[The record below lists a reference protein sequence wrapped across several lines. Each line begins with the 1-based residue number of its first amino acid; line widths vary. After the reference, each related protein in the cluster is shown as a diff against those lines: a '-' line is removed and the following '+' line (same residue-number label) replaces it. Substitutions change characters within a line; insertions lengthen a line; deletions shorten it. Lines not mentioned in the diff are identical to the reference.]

1 VFCTEEETIQHLFF
15 ECHFAMFIWT
25 TIHIAFNI
33 QKLVSVLHL
42 LFGWASTGGL
52 KNWKLC
58 MAGAAT
64 LIWAMLTSRSDLVFD
79 NSPTKTYMQVLFR
92 GMYWLRLSTQLQRH
106 EEEGKVLLQTR
117 GVLKTLVLQIFINFG
132 WRFRNRIGSS

>member
-1 VFCTEEETIQHLFF
+1 
-15 ECHFAMFIWT
+15 
-25 TIHIAFNI
+25 
-33 QKLVSVLHL
+33 
-42 LFGWASTGGL
+42 
-52 KNWKLC
+52 

>member
-1 VFCTEEETIQHLFF
+1 
-15 ECHFAMFIWT
+15 
-25 TIHIAFNI
+25 
-33 QKLVSVLHL
+33 
-42 LFGWASTGGL
+42 
-52 KNWKLC
+52 

-64 LIWAMLTSRSDLVFD
+64 LIWAMFTSRSDLVFD

>member
-1 VFCTEEETIQHLFF
+1 
-15 ECHFAMFIWT
+15 
-25 TIHIAFNI
+25 
-33 QKLVSVLHL
+33 
-42 LFGWASTGGL
+42 
-52 KNWKLC
+52 

-132 WRFRNRIGSS
+132 WHFRNRIGSS